1 MMKEDLAGGEVPSGK
16 FGVNA
21 AWWWIMVLA
30 LNLNQV
36 MKQFVLGQNWTTK
49 RLKAI
54 RFTLINLPAR
64 VMKLARQLIIRVSKN
79 HPSFDWLAEIRARI
93 ASLSSAPSG

>member
-1 MMKEDLAGGEVPSGK
+1 MKEDLAGGKLPSGK

-30 LNLNQV
+30 LNLNQA
-36 MKQFVLGQNWTTK
+36 MKQLVLGQSWRAR

-54 RFTLINLPAR
+54 RFALINLPAR
-64 VMKLARQLIIRVSKN
+64 VMEQARQLIVRVGKN
-79 HPSFDWLAEIRARI
+79 HPSFDWLVEIRARI
-93 ASLSSAPSG
+93 ANLVSAPSG